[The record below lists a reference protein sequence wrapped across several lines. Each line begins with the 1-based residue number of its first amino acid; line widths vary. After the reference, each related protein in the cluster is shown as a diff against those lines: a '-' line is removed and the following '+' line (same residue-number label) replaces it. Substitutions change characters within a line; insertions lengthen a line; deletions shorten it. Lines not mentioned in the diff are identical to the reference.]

1 MKKLLI
7 VVSFAFTLVLGSALL
22 HSASAQCPMC
32 KTSLEANRKDEG
44 DQRVGNG
51 INKGILYLLAMPFV
65 MVGSVG
71 GVYLY
76 RIRRR

>member
-1 MKKLLI
+1 MKRLFFVLT
-7 VVSFAFTLVLGSALL
+7 FALSLVLGSALL
-22 HSASAQCPMC
+22 NESTAQCPMC

-44 DQRVGNG
+44 AGRVGNG